1 MTSGYL
7 LVASASAKVA
17 LVRAAQDAVR
27 RTNSHGLVV
36 AGDSDLRAPARHVAD
51 HFWAMPAP
59 VCGNAAELLAGCR
72 ERGISVV
79 LPTRDGELAFWAD
92 VRARFVAAGIS
103 VLVADP
109 ESVRRCLDK
118 LAFAKF
124 GENTGLPIIPA
135 ALTPSECGEGP
146 YVVKPRFGAGSAG
159 IGLRLDLARARD
171 HAARL
176 EQPIFQ
182 PFVEGRE
189 ISIDAW
195 MNRAGEPHGIVLRN
209 RDRVVNGESQ
219 ITTTFRAP
227 AIEAQA
233 DAVLRALRLRGH
245 AVMQAIVDA
254 QERIHVIEVNARFG
268 GASTAAI
275 AAGLDSLYWS
285 LSELREP
292 ETIPPFARIPG
303 EVRQVRLAQD
313 MIIHDP
319 GV

>member
-1 MTSGYL
+1 MTPGHL
-7 LVASASAKVA
+7 LVASASAKIG

-27 RTNSHGLVV
+27 RTNAQGLVV
-36 AGDSDLRAPARHVAD
+36 AGDSDCKAPARHVAD
-51 HFWAMPAP
+51 AFWAMPAP
-59 VCGNAAELLAGCR
+59 VVDNLTDLLAGCR
-72 ERGISVV
+72 AREIGAV

-92 VRARFVAAGIS
+92 VRERFAAEGIA

-109 ESVRRCLDK
+109 QSVRQCLDK
-118 LAFAKF
+118 LAFGQIA
-124 GENTGLPIIPA
+124 ENTGLPIIPA
-135 ALTPSECGEGP
+135 ALTPEECGEGP

-159 IGLRLDLARARD
+159 IGLGLDLARARD

-182 PFVEGRE
+182 PFVEGSE

-233 DAVLRALRLRGH
+233 DAVLRALQLRGH

-254 QERIHVIEVNARFG
+254 QERLHVIEINARFG

-285 LSELREP
+285 LSEARDP
-292 ETIPPFARIPG
+292 DAVRPFARIPG
-303 EVRQVRLAQD
+303 EIRQVRVTQD

-319 GV
+319 DV